1 MKKAKNSNLM
11 KWLKWGGLALGAIV
25 LILAVIP
32 FFISLDDYIPRIER
46 EISARI
52 LEPVK
57 ISGLRA
63 GGLPLPHVTVSG
75 ITVGKADDIQVGRVT
90 VTPDLLSLLGTT
102 KVIRSVEIEELVMT
116 QKAMDKL
123 SALAAPGGAKPQA
136 AAEPQT
142 IRVESI
148 RLDGAV
154 LKLQKAAF
162 GPFDARLRLD
172 DRGNLESAVLA
183 TRDGKLKARV
193 KPEDGRYLID
203 ASARDWRLPVGATI
217 LFDELTVKG
226 IATQQDASFSE
237 MRAKL
242 YGGTVSGNVHLAW
255 RKGMQMKG
263 AAEVSQVEI
272 GSLLQALDKPRSMSG
287 RLTAQPQFS
296 ANARSAGQVGD
307 VLRLDTPFDV
317 QNGVLHGVDLSKAA
331 VSLIN
336 KEAGKGGETRFDKL
350 SGHLAIER
358 GRRRLTQLNIV
369 SGSLSASGNVTIAPN
384 DALSGRLNANVKA
397 VTLATGAVPLNV
409 SGTLAN
415 PWVFPT
421 GGTVAGAA
429 AGTAVLG
436 PVVGTAVGARVG
448 QWTEGLTEG
457 WFGKKEGE
465 KKKEKK

>member
-11 KWLKWGGLALGAIV
+11 KWLKWSGVALGAIV
-25 LILAVIP
+25 LVLAVIP

-46 EISARI
+46 EVSARI
-52 LEPVK
+52 MEPVK
-57 ISGLRA
+57 IGGLRA
-63 GGLPLPHVTVSG
+63 GGLPLPHVT
-75 ITVGKADDIQVGRVT
+75 ITNIAVGRTEDIQIGKVT

-102 KVIRSVEIEELVMT
+102 KVIRSIEIEKLVVT
-116 QKAMDKL
+116 QKAIDKL
-123 SALAAPGGAKPQA
+123 STLAGSGAKPGTP
-136 AAEPQT
+136 AEPQA

-148 RLDGAV
+148 RLDGAL

-162 GPFDARLRLD
+162 GPFDARLSLD
-172 DRGNLESAVLA
+172 DGGNLESASL
-183 TRDGKLKARV
+183 TTGDGKLKARV
-193 KPEDGRYLID
+193 KPEGGRFLID
-203 ASARDWRLPVGATI
+203 ASARDWKLPVGAAI

-226 IATQQDASFSE
+226 VATTQDASFSE
-237 MRAKL
+237 VRGRL

-263 AAEVSQVEI
+263 AAEVGQVDI
-272 GSLLQALDKPRSMSG
+272 GSLLQALDKPKSMTG

-296 ANARSAGQVGD
+296 ANARSAGQIAD

-317 QNGVLHGVDLSKAA
+317 QSGVLHGVDISKAA

-350 SGHLAIER
+350 SGHLAMER
-358 GRRRLTQLNIV
+358 GTRRLTQLNIV
-369 SGSLSASGNVTIAPN
+369 SGSLSAGGNVTIAPN

-457 WFGKKEGE
+457 WFGKKEE
-465 KKKEKK
+465 KKKK

>member
-11 KWLKWGGLALGAIV
+11 KWLKCGGVALGAIV

-32 FFISLDDYIPRIER
+32 FFISLDGYIPRIER
-46 EISARI
+46 EASARI
-52 LEPVK
+52 MEPVR
-57 ISGLRA
+57 IGGLRA
-63 GGLPLPHVTVSG
+63 GGLPLPHLTVTG
-75 ITVGKADDIQVGRVT
+75 ITVGAAGDIQIGKVT

-102 KVIRSVEIEELVMT
+102 KVIRSIEIEKLLVT
-116 QKAMDKL
+116 QKAIDKL
-123 SALAAPGGAKPQA
+123 SALAGSGAKPRPS
-136 AAEPQT
+136 AEPQAL
-142 IRVESI
+142 RVVSI

-154 LKLQKAAF
+154 LKMQKGIF
-162 GPFDARLRLD
+162 GPFDARLSLD
-172 DRGNLESAVLA
+172 PGGSLESALLTTV
-183 TRDGKLKARV
+183 DGKLKARV
-193 KPEDGRYLID
+193 EPEGDRYLID
-203 ASARDWRLPVGATI
+203 AGAKNWKLPVGAAI
-217 LFDELTVKG
+217 LFDDLTVKG
-226 IATQQDASFSE
+226 IATPRDASFNE
-237 MRAKL
+237 VRAKL
-242 YGGTVSGNVHLAW
+242 YGGAVTGNVHFTW

-296 ANARSAGQVGD
+296 ANARSAGQIGE

-317 QNGVLHGVDLSKAA
+317 QNGVLHGVDISKAA

-350 SGHLAIER
+350 SGHLAMER
-358 GRRRLTQLNIV
+358 GTRRLTQLNIV
-369 SGSLSASGNVTIAPN
+369 SGSLSANGNVRIAPN
-384 DALSGRLNANVKA
+384 DALSGRINANVKA

-448 QWTEGLTEG
+448 QWTEGL
-457 WFGKKEGE
+457 FGKKGE
-465 KKKEKK
+465 KKKK

>member
-1 MKKAKNSNLM
+1 MKKGKNSNLM
-11 KWLKWGGLALGAIV
+11 KWLKCGGVALGAIV

-32 FFISLDDYIPRIER
+32 FFISLDGYIPRIER
-46 EISARI
+46 EASARI
-52 LEPVK
+52 MEPVR
-57 ISGLRA
+57 IGGLRA
-63 GGLPLPHVTVSG
+63 GGLPLPHLTVTG
-75 ITVGKADDIQVGRVT
+75 ITVGAAGDIQIGKVT

-102 KVIRSVEIEELVMT
+102 KVIRSIEIEKLLVT
-116 QKAMDKL
+116 QKAIDKL
-123 SALAAPGGAKPQA
+123 SALAGSGAKPRPS
-136 AAEPQT
+136 AEPQAL
-142 IRVESI
+142 RVVSI

-154 LKLQKAAF
+154 LKMQKGIF
-162 GPFDARLRLD
+162 GPFDARLSLD
-172 DRGNLESAVLA
+172 PGGSLESALLTTV
-183 TRDGKLKARV
+183 DGKLKARV
-193 KPEDGRYLID
+193 EPEGDRYLID
-203 ASARDWRLPVGATI
+203 AGAKNWKLPVGAAI
-217 LFDELTVKG
+217 LFDDLTVKG
-226 IATQQDASFSE
+226 IATPRDASFNE
-237 MRAKL
+237 VRAKL
-242 YGGTVSGNVHLAW
+242 YGGAVTGNVHFTW

-296 ANARSAGQVGD
+296 ANARSAGQIGE

-317 QNGVLHGVDLSKAA
+317 QNGVLHGVDISKAA

-350 SGHLAIER
+350 SGHLAMER
-358 GRRRLTQLNIV
+358 GTRRLTQLNIV
-369 SGSLSASGNVTIAPN
+369 SGSLSANGNVRIAPN
-384 DALSGRLNANVKA
+384 DALSGRINANVKA

-448 QWTEGLTEG
+448 QWTEGVTEG
-457 WFGKKEGE
+457 LFGKKGE
-465 KKKEKK
+465 KKKK